1 MGIARFFFLKKKKK
15 VVVNSNLNVVTRNYT
30 HVFFSF
36 FFQGSGG
43 GYNGLSG
50 IKMEQDGMASL
61 GSMKVSPLFL
71 TTIFP

>member
-1 MGIARFFFLKKKKK
+1 MFF
-15 VVVNSNLNVVTRNYT
+15 
-30 HVFFSF
+30 F

-71 TTIFP
+71 TIIY

>member
-1 MGIARFFFLKKKKK
+1 MQKKKKK
-15 VVVNSNLNVVTRNYT
+15 VVAVNSNLNVVTRNYT
-30 HVFFSF
+30 LHVFFSF

-71 TTIFP
+71 TSTTI